1 MKISV
6 IGTGYVGLVTG
17 ACFAETG
24 NDIICVDSDEAKV
37 TKLRR
42 GEIPFYEPGLN
53 ELVKR
58 NEAEGRLQFVSDTA
72 KGVQDAEISF
82 ICVGTPSRKD
92 GSVDLSQVFEAAHT
106 VSAGSK
112 GKTIL
117 TIKSTVPPG
126 TADRISSEIET
137 KHKFKMR
144 VVSNPE
150 FLREGSAVQD
160 CLVPDRIVV
169 GTEDEE
175 LGSLFKELYHPFV
188 RTGNPIFILDC
199 KSAEVTKYAANA
211 CLAARVSFINEIS
224 MLCERVG
231 ADVTRVRAAIGADH
245 RIGMQYLFPSIGFG
259 GSCFPKDVRGLAALA
274 RERGMEPHILKAT
287 LDANEAQKKNFVDKI
302 LGYFSKHG
310 GPEGKRVAIWGLA
323 FKAKTDD
330 IRESAALTV
339 IDHLLKAKVKLTVF
353 DPEALSNVKALYG
366 TKLEYAHSAYAALEG
381 ADALC
386 VLTEWNQFRHPD
398 FAQIKRLLRTPVIFD
413 GRNLYHPETLAGMG
427 FAYYSVGRPPET
439 QV

>member
-1 MKISV
+1 MKIAV

-24 NDIICVDSDEAKV
+24 NDVTCVDADESKV
-37 TKLRR
+37 SKLKK
-42 GEIPFYEPGLN
+42 GEVPFYEPGLN
-53 ELVKR
+53 EIVKR
-58 NEAEGRLQFVSDTA
+58 NVTEGRLKFLSDTA
-72 KGVQDAEISF
+72 RAAKEAEVSF
-82 ICVGTPSRKD
+82 ICVGTPSAKD
-92 GSVDLSQVFEAAHT
+92 GSVDLSQVFEASRA
-106 VSAGSK
+106 VAAASE

-126 TADRISSEIET
+126 TADRVASEIGE
-137 KHKFKMR
+137 KLKLKLR

-160 CLVPDRIVV
+160 CLIPDRVVV
-169 GTEDEE
+169 GTEDED
-175 LGSLFKELYHPFV
+175 LAALLKGLYHPFV
-188 RTGNPIFILDC
+188 RTGNPIFILDR
-199 KSAEVTKYAANA
+199 KSAEMTKYASNA
-211 CLAARVSFINEIS
+211 LLAARISFINEIS

-231 ADVTRVRAAIGADH
+231 ADVTRVRAAVGADH
-245 RIGMQYLFPSIGFG
+245 RIGMQYLFPSLGFG

-274 RERGMEPHILKAT
+274 REKGMNPGMLQAT
-287 LDANEAQKKNFVDKI
+287 LDANEAQKKNFVDKV
-302 LGYFSKHG
+302 LGHFAKKG
-310 GPEGKRVAIWGLA
+310 GAAGKRVAIWGLA

-339 IDHLLKAKVKLTVF
+339 VDHLLKAKMRLTVF
-353 DPEALSNVKALYG
+353 DPEAITNVKSVYEDR
-366 TKLEYAHSAYAALEG
+366 LEYAHSAYAALEG

-398 FAQIKRLLRTPVIFD
+398 FGQLKKLLRSPVIFD

-427 FAYYSVGRPPET
+427 FTYYSVGRPPEI